1 MGDISLTSKISR
13 ILEILSDGECH
24 QLKEI
29 QQEVNLNKKQ
39 LQQIIAFLIKYSFI
53 IADEESGK
61 VKLEKTVQQFLT

>member
-13 ILEILSDGECH
+13 ILEILSDGEWH

-39 LQQIIAFLIKYSFI
+39 LQQIIAFLKKYSFI
-53 IADEESGK
+53 IVDEENWK